1 MESEYVNNL
10 KEYPSDQ
17 HEIMRFAYMWQIEAC
32 TDNEMDIIYMNMM
45 VNLLKSQYRKMLIPI
60 VNMEEAI
67 LRKADQAKEE
77 FNSPDSLHNYWVL
90 RRMRSDAVQFSARV
104 EEIRKLPNEGHL
116 MRPQPM
122 TERET
127 LINEAGHICL
137 QMTHCRILRG
147 GRLYC
152 QWSNYLGPTDF

>member
-1 MESEYVNNL
+1 MANRGLYRQQNG
-10 KEYPSDQ
+10 Y
-17 HEIMRFAYMWQIEAC
+17 Y
-32 TDNEMDIIYMNMM
+32 IYEHDGQPFE
-45 VNLLKSQYRKMLIPI
+45 KSIQENAHTI

-77 FNSPDSLHNYWVL
+77 FNKPDSLHNYWVL

-152 QWSNYLGPTDF
+152 QWSNYLRPTDF